1 MAEGQ
6 SREAPLTRRRVWPA
20 VPHRPTLRGVR
31 PLCYE
36 WRSMPGHETRV
47 TTIRKLKDQIK
58 LSGESCLV
66 QIHGPEL
73 GKKFVIEG
81 DELSIGR
88 DEKNTIVIDMDNV
101 SRRHATVTVREGK
114 FFVNDLGSTNGTYLN
129 DDEIHEEQPLRSGD
143 LVKVGGAIFKFLQGG
158 NIETLYHEEIYQLT
172 ISDGLTQVHNKRYF
186 LEYLEREM
194 GRCHRYNRS
203 LSLIMFDIDH
213 FKSINDTNGHLAGD
227 YVLRELAQTLKPRI
241 RREECFARYGGE
253 EFAIVMPEAGA
264 DNARKFAEK
273 IRKMV
278 EDHRFSFESKDISV
292 TVSLGVAD
300 LTGDMTEP
308 LQFIKIADQ
317 HLYKA
322 KKTGRNRV
330 IG

>member
-1 MAEGQ
+1 
-6 SREAPLTRRRVWPA
+6 
-20 VPHRPTLRGVR
+20 
-31 PLCYE
+31 
-36 WRSMPGHETRV
+36 
-47 TTIRKLKDQIK
+47 
-58 LSGESCLV
+58 
-66 QIHGPEL
+66 
-73 GKKFVIEG
+73 
-81 DELSIGR
+81 
-88 DEKNTIVIDMDNV
+88 
-101 SRRHATVTVREGK
+101 
-114 FFVNDLGSTNGTYLN
+114 
-129 DDEIHEEQPLRSGD
+129 
-143 LVKVGGAIFKFLQGG
+143 
-158 NIETLYHEEIYQLT
+158 
-172 ISDGLTQVHNKRYF
+172 
-186 LEYLEREM
+186 
-194 GRCHRYNRS
+194 
-203 LSLIMFDIDH
+203 MFDIDH